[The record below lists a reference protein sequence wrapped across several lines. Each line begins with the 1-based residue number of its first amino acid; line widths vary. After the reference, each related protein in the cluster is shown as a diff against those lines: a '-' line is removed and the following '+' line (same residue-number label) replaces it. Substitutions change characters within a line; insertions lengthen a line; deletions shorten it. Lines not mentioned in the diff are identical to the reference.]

1 MILGAQL
8 YTLRAKLT
16 TLEGLDAMLKAVA
29 DMGYKAVQLSG
40 ISCEYTPE
48 WIADK
53 CREYGLEIALTHR
66 EYDEFVNNI
75 DKVIED
81 HKIMGC
87 KYVGLGCFP
96 NFRELTEEAMREYLA
111 ALKPSLEKL
120 KANGMKFMYHN
131 HDVEF
136 GRPAK
141 DRPIFFDMILEEMP
155 ADLFGT
161 TLDMYWVQA
170 GGGDCAEWLHKLA
183 DRAQCIHL
191 KDMVYDMA
199 ERKPH
204 YAPIGYG
211 NMNYAAVVKACEE
224 IGTEYAFVEL
234 DSTYGEDPLECLRK
248 SDEYLNKTCGLK

>member
-8 YTLRAKLT
+8 YTLRAKLS

-29 DMGYKAVQLSG
+29 DIGYKAVQLSG

-48 WIADK
+48 WITDK
-53 CREYGLEIALTHR
+53 CREYGLEIASTHVSY
-66 EYDEFVNNI
+66 EDLVNNI
-75 DKVIED
+75 DKVIAD

-87 KYVGLGCFP
+87 KYIGLGCFP
-96 NFRELTEEAMREYLA
+96 NFRELTEETMHEYLA

-120 KANGMKFMYHN
+120 KANGMYFVYHN
-131 HDVEF
+131 HDFEF
-136 GRPAK
+136 GRPQK
-141 DRPIFFDMILEEMP
+141 DRPIFFDLMFDTLP
-155 ADLFGT
+155 ADLLGL

-170 GGGDCAEWLHKLA
+170 GGADCAEWLYKLS
-183 DRAQCIHL
+183 DRAHCVHL

-224 IGTEYAFVEL
+224 IGVKYGFVEL

-248 SDEYLNKTCGLK
+248 SYEYLNKTFGLK